1 MLPSLIR
8 GRRSTRA
15 VRLALGIVW
24 ALLRV
29 GLAQVS
35 IWFIQPVLYGSVCV
49 GILVG
54 VWCIGWYAARE
65 LLADFIQRQGFSRP
79 RCVPESPLW

>member
-1 MLPSLIR
+1 M
-8 GRRSTRA
+8 
-15 VRLALGIVW
+15 RLALGIVW

-35 IWFIQPVLYGSVCV
+35 IWIIQPVLYAGVGV

-65 LLADFIQRQGFSRP
+65 MLADSIQRHGFSRP
-79 RCVPESPLW
+79 RCVPEPPLW